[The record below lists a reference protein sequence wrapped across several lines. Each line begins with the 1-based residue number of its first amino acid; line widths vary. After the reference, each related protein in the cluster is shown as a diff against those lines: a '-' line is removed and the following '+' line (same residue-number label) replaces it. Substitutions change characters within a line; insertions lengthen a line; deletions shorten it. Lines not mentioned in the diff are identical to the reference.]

1 LACENITQAVANDL
15 LRHTLRQVDAVL
27 HVHDEVVLEAS
38 NPEQAADHLKR
49 IMTTP
54 PTWAVGLPLS
64 AEVKIM
70 ERYGK

>member
-1 LACENITQAVANDL
+1 
-15 LRHTLRQVDAVL
+15 LRQVDAVL

-38 NPEQAADHLKR
+38 DPEQAADHLLKT
-49 IMTTP
+49 MTTP

>member
-1 LACENITQAVANDL
+1 MAGNTTRDYDITFRRNEPEDSPEET
-15 LRHTLRQVDAVL
+15 RRIR
-27 HVHDEVVLEAS
+27 AS

-54 PTWAVGLPLS
+54 PTWAVGLPLA